1 MGFRPWLSLLDD
13 MDDIDLIAKYLL
25 PRHLI
30 TTFCNSLSDK
40 LIRETNRSCAL
51 GIRNPRFGCIAL
63 LYIQLFLYGISG
75 VADGITCGKSYPS
88 SF

>member
-1 MGFRPWLSLLDD
+1 MGFRPWLSLLGD
-13 MDDIDLIAKYLL
+13 MDNIDLIAKYCL

-30 TTFCNSLSDK
+30 TTLCNSLSDK

-51 GIRNPRFGCIAL
+51 GIRNPRVGCIVL

-75 VADGITCGKSYPS
+75 VADEITCDKSSPS
-88 SF
+88 SY